1 MGFLIR
7 PFQIDDAEAL
17 APVYLESAVH
27 HAALEPER
35 YLVPDQ
41 DTVIRR
47 YREQRQHPTGARGIT
62 LVALDE
68 EGALRGFVDAWI
80 QWPTDLMHKPCRCCY
95 IAEIAVAES
104 FRSQGI
110 GAILMAAI
118 EEWGRKEGAEMALL
132 EYNANNPRAAAF
144 YQHRLGYHPGSA
156 MVLKW
161 L

>member
-1 MGFLIR
+1 MGIVIR
-7 PFQIDDAEAL
+7 PFESTDAEAL
-17 APVYLESAVH
+17 APVYLESARH
-27 HAALEPER
+27 HAALDPVR

-47 YREQRQHPTGARGIT
+47 YREQRQHPEGARAIT

-68 EGALRGFVDAWI
+68 EGAVRGFVDAWI

-95 IAEIAVAES
+95 ISEIAVSEA

-118 EEWGRKEGAEMALL
+118 EEWGRKEGADLALL
-132 EYNANNPRAAAF
+132 EHNANNSRAAAF